1 MLRQRTFSEG
11 STMRMLETERLIL
24 RDFVEAD
31 WDAINGM
38 LSDAEATR
46 YMHFAT
52 WAAEKRRKWLTW
64 CLTNSQLPTPDA
76 YNWAIVLK
84 TTAQTIGW
92 FGIGGASHPGV
103 ENERDFGYLLVR
115 RAWGHGYMTEAL
127 RAVLRYEFE
136 TLGTPY
142 ISATCETANPAS
154 ARVMEKVGMQH
165 IKTVRDADSEGNWA
179 ERHHYAISNP
189 KP

>member
-11 STMRMLETERLIL
+11 STMRMIETERLIL

-31 WDAINGM
+31 WDAVNGM

-52 WAAEKRRKWLTW
+52 WTAEKRREWLTW

-84 TTAQTIGW
+84 TNGTDHW
-92 FGIGGASHPGV
+92 
-103 ENERDFGYLLVR
+103 LVR
-115 RAWGHGYMTEAL
+115 HRRRQPSW
-127 RAVLRYEFE
+127 
-136 TLGTPY
+136 
-142 ISATCETANPAS
+142 S
-154 ARVMEKVGMQH
+154 
-165 IKTVRDADSEGNWA
+165 
-179 ERHHYAISNP
+179 
-189 KP
+189 